1 MQVKKENKSISK
13 DSVLS
18 NEALQAR
25 FVAYLS
31 TGDSKSFTLDDLLI
45 SLLQLVHDIKFSENV
60 TPDSHNIKKPLK
72 SKNKDHPH
80 PHNN

>member
-1 MQVKKENKSISK
+1 MQVKKENKIISK

-18 NEALQAR
+18 NEVLQAR

-31 TGDSKSFTLDDLLI
+31 TGYSKLSKVNNLLI

-72 SKNKDHPH
+72 TKNKDDPQ
-80 PHNN
+80 PLND